1 MQLLHGVQLEA
12 QQSVLEGNS
21 FAGDVRDTVQH
32 QVLLPLVVVKYP
44 FIIEMFLLDPLAAT
58 GIWLA

>member
-21 FAGDVRDTVQH
+21 FTGDVRDTVQH

-44 FIIEMFLLDPLAAT
+44 FIKEMFLLDALAAT